1 MKIELKSNIIPVLGW
16 SDISECNCYKHL
28 AQDINEGEDIIYNT
42 IRELEDGGLCTYIF
56 YQDYSVRTLY
66 SVYIGRSHFIGR
78 HPDHSAPFAFVF
90 SPLKKIEVS
99 SVGYCECCGEPET
112 VILKSKKL

>member
-1 MKIELKSNIIPVLGW
+1 MKIKLESNIIPVLGW

-28 AQDINEGEDIIYNT
+28 SQDINDGEDIIYNT
-42 IRELEDGGLCTYIF
+42 IRELEDGGLCAYIF

-78 HPDHSAPFAFVF
+78 HPNHSVNNGCLILHLRGWY
-90 SPLKKIEVS
+90 SPTKSHHS
-99 SVGYCECCGEPET
+99 SNYN
-112 VILKSKKL
+112 